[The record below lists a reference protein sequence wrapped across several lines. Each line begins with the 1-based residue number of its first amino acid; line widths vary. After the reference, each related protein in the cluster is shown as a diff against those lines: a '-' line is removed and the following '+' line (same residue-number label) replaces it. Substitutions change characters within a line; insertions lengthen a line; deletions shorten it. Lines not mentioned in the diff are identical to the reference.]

1 MIVRQ
6 PIYETFMDGPDHAVE
21 LLHGYTCSGHPLACA
36 AGLAA
41 LDLYEEEDLFARALQ
56 FEPLWGDAV
65 HSLKGLPNVLDIRN
79 AGLSAAIDL
88 RAKPGAPGKRGYD
101 AMDRA
106 FHNFDLL
113 LRAVGD
119 TLILTPPLIVSEAQ
133 IDEIVEKTAR
143 AIKAVA

>member
-1 MIVRQ
+1 
-6 PIYETFMDGPDHAVE
+6 
-21 LLHGYTCSGHPLACA
+21 YTCSGHPLACA

-56 FEPLWGDAV
+56 LEPFWADAV

-88 RAKPGAPGKRGYD
+88 WAKPGAPGKRGFD

-106 FHNFDLL
+106 FHDFDLL
-113 LRAVGD
+113 LRSVGD

-133 IDEIVEKTAR
+133 IGEIVEKTAR